1 MPSNQVPDSEILA
14 LYGDPSTRER
24 GFELLVRTYQE
35 RLYWHI
41 RNLVH
46 FHEDA
51 DDVIQNV
58 FVKVWHKLD
67 QFRGESQLYTWLY
80 RIATNEALSHLN
92 QQKRRQ
98 SVSIDHEDYNLTEQL
113 KADPYFDGDDADA
126 YLQEAISHLPDKQ
139 KEVFLLRYYEG
150 IKYEDMSEMLATS
163 VGALK
168 ASYHH
173 AVKKIET
180 FVTGR
185 LNQVH
190 E

>member
-1 MPSNQVPDSEILA
+1 MHLEKVADSEILA
-14 LYGDPSTRER
+14 LYRENDTKER
-24 GFELLVRTYQE
+24 GFELLMRKYQE

-41 RNLVH
+41 RSIVS

-58 FVKVWHKLD
+58 FIKVWHKLG
-67 QFRGESQLYTWLY
+67 QYRGEAQLYTWLY
-80 RIATNEALSHLN
+80 RVATNEALSHIKKQN
-92 QQKRRQ
+92 KRNAL
-98 SVSIDHEDYNLTEQL
+98 SIDEEENGLAEQL
-113 KADPYFDGDDADA
+113 KADEYFDGDDADA
-126 YLQEAISHLPDKQ
+126 YLQEAIAELPDKQ

-150 IKYEDMSEMLATS
+150 IKYDDMSEMLATS

-180 FVTGR
+180 YVTGR
-185 LNQVH
+185 LNRLSQ
-190 E
+190 